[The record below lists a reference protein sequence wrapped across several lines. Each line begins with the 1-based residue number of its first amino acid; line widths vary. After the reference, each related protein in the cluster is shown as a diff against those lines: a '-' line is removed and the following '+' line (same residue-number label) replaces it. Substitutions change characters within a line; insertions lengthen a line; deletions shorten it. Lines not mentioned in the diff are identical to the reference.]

1 MSKELI
7 KQDINLLEYPLWFQ
21 DECEAER
28 CEGGFIWRYSKKQSD
43 GTGEKA
49 FVLRTSFK
57 PPVKTDIVFLLYLL
71 LESQKQSWK
80 DEIHLTRYQVIKNCG
95 LTKSAEWYSR
105 LADSLDRW
113 EQVRIEFDGAFYN
126 GTEYET
132 LHFGIVDSWGIDK
145 VTKKLRIRFS
155 PEYLSMVQNTSYC
168 RFLNFEQVKALRSPL
183 ATRLYQLLVKT
194 FKNRDHWEI
203 DSVLL
208 AEKIP
213 MKQRFPAQIALKIK
227 PAVRRIY
234 KHTDLKITLEERK
247 KERGKIVFIF
257 RKETVAAKT
266 KPSFKETKTFI
277 IPEDDDFKRLVAL
290 LPPERQRQ
298 KSLLEL
304 VLTAFN
310 QKGFE
315 FVAWNIKYSNKRAIG
330 NYPAYLLKSLRGNFG
345 SVLREEEEIRQTAD
359 TKKHEEAK
367 ARQIKLTEDQAK
379 EAQESAKVQNYLKN
393 LNPGELEAIEQEAHS
408 RLPGFMRKPLEELRK
423 ANHIS
428 FRAFIRMVALERLK
442 AGNVQKPE
450 AKPHQP
456 ALSEVAE

>member
-1 MSKELI
+1 MKKEMV

-21 DECEAER
+21 DECQAKKTET
-28 CEGGFIWRYSKKQSD
+28 GFVWQLSKDD
-43 GTGEKA
+43 GKE
-49 FVLRTSFK
+49 FVLKTSFK
-57 PPVKTDIVFLLYLL
+57 PPVKTDLIFLLFLL

-80 DEIHLTRYQVIKNCG
+80 DEIKISRYQVLKNCG
-95 LTKSAEWYSR
+95 LGTDARWYER
-105 LADSLDRW
+105 LEESLERW
-113 EQVRIEFDGAFYN
+113 EEVSLKFNGIFYN
-126 GTEYET
+126 GRGYKT
-132 LHFGIVDSWGIDK
+132 LHCGIVDSWGIDEK
-145 VTKKLRIRFS
+145 TKLLWVRFS
-155 PEYLSMVQNTSYC
+155 PEYLSMVKETAYY
-168 RFLNFEQVKALRSPL
+168 RYLNFDQVKKLRSPL

-194 FKNRDHWEI
+194 FKTRNYWEI
-203 DSVLL
+203 DAALL
-208 AEKIP
+208 AGKIP

-257 RKETVAAKT
+257 RKETVTDKA

-277 IPEDDDFKRLVAL
+277 MPEDDDFKQLVAL

-304 VLTAFN
+304 VLKAFN

-315 FVAWNIKYSNKRAIG
+315 FVAWNIKYANKRAIG

-345 SVLREEEEIRQTAD
+345 SVLREEEEIRQTTD

-379 EAQESAKVQNYLKN
+379 EAHEVAKVQEF
-393 LNPGELEAIEQEAHS
+393 LNSLAPGDLEAIEQEAHS
-408 RLPGFMRKPLEELRK
+408 RLPGFMRKPIEELRK

-428 FRAFIRMVALERLK
+428 FRSLVRMVAQERIK
-442 AGNVQKPE
+442 AGSAVKP
-450 AKPHQP
+450 APRQP
-456 ALSEVAE
+456 KLSELVEES